1 METTPQPGSRPAPP
15 ESRTL
20 KGGPLEGTE
29 LEGTASESARLE
41 GASPENA
48 PADGT
53 GPPPVHGGPGQPPGA
68 PGHKAT
74 NSLVLAILAPV
85 SMLLTGPFAGLAML
99 LTYSDNGYSR
109 TPWAAPFVLFS
120 LPLLFAFLG
129 LRLSLPAL
137 KQLPRGSGSRSA
149 AAVALCICGVVFALA
164 LGPALDLI
172 GVF

>member
-1 METTPQPGSRPAPP
+1 METTPQPESHPAAP
-15 ESRTL
+15 ESRAL
-20 KGGPLEGTE
+20 KGGPLEGT
-29 LEGTASESARLE
+29 
-41 GASPENA
+41 SPENA
-48 PADGT
+48 LADGT
-53 GPPPVHGGPGQPPGA
+53 GAPPVHGGPGQPPGM

-109 TPWAAPFVLFS
+109 TPWVAPFVLFS

-129 LRLSLPAL
+129 LRLALPAL

-164 LGPALDLI
+164 LGPALDLV

>member
-1 METTPQPGSRPAPP
+1 METTPQPEPRPAPP
-15 ESRTL
+15 ESRAL
-20 KGGPLEGTE
+20 KGGPLEGTK
-29 LEGTASESARLE
+29 LESTV
-41 GASPENA
+41 PENA

-137 KQLPRGSGSRSA
+137 KQLPRGCGSRSA